1 MPYRVFSGDRTVAIP
16 QSMEIDRVSDD
27 DSSPNSI
34 LNLAL
39 NSDMEELHENVA
51 VPRESLPML
60 TGPSYSGA
68 LVPAT
73 AGHDLVPMTRRH
85 QQRQRKLQ
93 DNDALGL
100 DGQGED
106 GGDGEGSSEIKRA
119 VINVN
124 ESIVTLLLRL
134 HSKYSCRP
142 DSYVPKGHRIGT
154 VSATEDYAQSRIG
167 DGAFFIEKVLDKICK
182 LDDSCVEAVA
192 SSRQTLWPDYHEDEA
207 KKDAE
212 RERLEAEAKKRRAKE
227 RQK

>member
-1 MPYRVFSGDRTVAIP
+1 MKKCPVLSVTRFSFSNVLSVVLVLVMVSVETEWYIFWFYFSKLILHFWPFSTCFSGDRTVAIP

-51 VPRESLPML
+51 VSRESLPML

-93 DNDALGL
+93 
-100 DGQGED
+100 
-106 GGDGEGSSEIKRA
+106 
-119 VINVN
+119 
-124 ESIVTLLLRL
+124 
-134 HSKYSCRP
+134 
-142 DSYVPKGHRIGT
+142 
-154 VSATEDYAQSRIG
+154 VSF
-167 DGAFFIEKVLDKICK
+167 FFI
-182 LDDSCVEAVA
+182 
-192 SSRQTLWPDYHEDEA
+192 WPFYF
-207 KKDAE
+207 
-212 RERLEAEAKKRRAKE
+212 RIF
-227 RQK
+227 

>member
-1 MPYRVFSGDRTVAIP
+1 MTLSFYFSGDRTVAIP

-51 VPRESLPML
+51 VSRESLPML

-93 DNDALGL
+93 
-100 DGQGED
+100 
-106 GGDGEGSSEIKRA
+106 
-119 VINVN
+119 
-124 ESIVTLLLRL
+124 
-134 HSKYSCRP
+134 
-142 DSYVPKGHRIGT
+142 
-154 VSATEDYAQSRIG
+154 VSWFMI
-167 DGAFFIEKVLDKICK
+167 
-182 LDDSCVEAVA
+182 
-192 SSRQTLWPDYHEDEA
+192 
-207 KKDAE
+207 
-212 RERLEAEAKKRRAKE
+212 
-227 RQK
+227 

>member
-1 MPYRVFSGDRTVAIP
+1 MTFSTCFSGDRTVAIP

-51 VPRESLPML
+51 VSRESLPML

-93 DNDALGL
+93 
-100 DGQGED
+100 
-106 GGDGEGSSEIKRA
+106 
-119 VINVN
+119 
-124 ESIVTLLLRL
+124 
-134 HSKYSCRP
+134 
-142 DSYVPKGHRIGT
+142 
-154 VSATEDYAQSRIG
+154 VSWFQFSFLI
-167 DGAFFIEKVLDKICK
+167 
-182 LDDSCVEAVA
+182 
-192 SSRQTLWPDYHEDEA
+192 Q
-207 KKDAE
+207 
-212 RERLEAEAKKRRAKE
+212 
-227 RQK
+227 

>member
-1 MPYRVFSGDRTVAIP
+1 
-16 QSMEIDRVSDD
+16 MEIDRVSDD

-93 DNDALGL
+93 VSVEKFPDIIMKI
-100 DGQGED
+100 
-106 GGDGEGSSEIKRA
+106 IKKLKKIIIIIYRTMMHLVLMA
-119 VINVN
+119 KVKMGAMVKAP
-124 ESIVTLLLRL
+124 LK
-134 HSKYSCRP
+134 SK
-142 DSYVPKGHRIGT
+142 
-154 VSATEDYAQSRIG
+154 E
-167 DGAFFIEKVLDKICK
+167 L
-182 LDDSCVEAVA
+182 
-192 SSRQTLWPDYHEDEA
+192 
-207 KKDAE
+207 
-212 RERLEAEAKKRRAKE
+212 
-227 RQK
+227 